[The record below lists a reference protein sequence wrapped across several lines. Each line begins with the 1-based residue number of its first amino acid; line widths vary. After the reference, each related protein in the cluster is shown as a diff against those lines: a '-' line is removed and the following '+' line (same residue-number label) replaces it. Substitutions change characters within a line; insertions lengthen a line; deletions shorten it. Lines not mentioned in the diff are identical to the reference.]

1 MSNEL
6 KHRTGVFINDINL
19 KESKEIKN
27 EIKTTLSK
35 KLLEYYYGDG
45 SSIGLLLILYFLQ
58 GIPLGIIGC
67 IPFILSERNISLT
80 DLSFFS
86 FCSYPFSAKLL
97 WAPIVDSIWIRSLGR
112 RKTWLVPTQL
122 LISIYLIVLSF
133 FIDDII
139 PEDHT
144 HGIPI
149 NIKVLTL
156 IFLPLNFLAATQ
168 DIAVDGWALTMLS
181 RKNVGLA
188 STCNAIGQYVGVFFG
203 YNLFMFLSSE
213 KYANKFFRNESKIGG
228 LVSFSG
234 FLFFWGIIFC
244 IVTILVLFFK
254 KEVDNSNTLEIKKKD
269 DDVVITKDEGDE
281 NELELG
287 IGETY
292 TTLIKIIFLKP
303 MWLLLLILFTNK
315 FSFAASDNTTA
326 IRLIES
332 GMPKEDLAMMN
343 MFLYPLQIFFPIII
357 GKYIVGDKPLNLF
370 IYAYPLRLF
379 MNIIYSGLLYISPSM
394 MIGHGEYPYYFYGMW
409 LIAMLVNDS
418 LQITMFLS
426 IMAFFAKIS
435 DPKIGGT
442 YMTLLNTIT
451 NLGGT
456 VSGTVILVIIDML
469 TVQNCID
476 KDSGNILGE
485 CKTSKG
491 HQSCVDNGH
500 TCSFYI
506 DGYYLSVVLGII
518 FGILWLLMLWK
529 PIQRLQR
536 IPRDEWLIFK
546 KNK

>member
-6 KHRTGVFINDINL
+6 NHRTGVFINDINL
-19 KESKEIKN
+19 KEKICDEDDNNINKKKKIWYKN
-27 EIKTTLSK
+27 WIEQ
-35 KLLEYYYGDG
+35 YHGDE
-45 SSIGLLLILYFLQ
+45 SSIALLLILYFLQ

-97 WAPIVDSIWIRSLGR
+97 WAPIVDSIWIKSIGR
-112 RKTWLVPTQL
+112 RKTWLIPTQL
-122 LISIYLIVLSF
+122 LISLYLVILSI

-139 PEDHT
+139 PEEYT
-144 HGIPI
+144 HGISV
-149 NIKVLTL
+149 NIKVLTA

-188 STCNAIGQYVGVFFG
+188 STCNAIGQYLGVFFG
-203 YNLFMFLSSE
+203 YNMFMFLSSE
-213 KYANKFFRNESKIGG
+213 KYANKFFRDTPSHGG
-228 LVSFSG
+228 LVPFSSFLS
-234 FLFFWGIIFC
+234 FWGFIFGL
-244 IVTILVLFFK
+244 VTILVLIFK
-254 KEVDNSNTLEIKKKD
+254 KEVDNSIEEKKN
-269 DDVVITKDEGDE
+269 DEKNEDEE

-292 TTLIKIIFLKP
+292 ITLWKIITLKP
-303 MWLLLLILFTNK
+303 MWILLLILFTNK

-343 MFLYPLQIFFPIII
+343 VFLYPLQIFFPILI
-357 GKYIVGDKPLNLF
+357 GKYIVGKNPLNLF
-370 IYAYPLRLF
+370 IHAYPLRMF
-379 MNIIYSGLLYISPSM
+379 MNIVYSFFLYISSTV
-394 MIGHGEYPYYFYGMW
+394 IQNGEYPYYVYIMW
-409 LIAMLVNDS
+409 LVGMLINDS

-456 VSGTVILVIIDML
+456 MSGTIILIIIDML

-476 KDSGNILGE
+476 KDSGVTLGE
-485 CKTSKG
+485 CKTSKA
-491 HQSCVDNGH
+491 HQICVDNGN
-500 TCSFYI
+500 TCSFII
-506 DGYYLSVVLGII
+506 DGYYLSVALGCI
-518 FGILWLLMLWK
+518 FGVIWLIVLWK
-529 PIQRLQR
+529 PIQNLQK

-546 KNK
+546 KKKE